1 MGKSN
6 ILFGLCK
13 RFGIETAGKDQ
24 RQLWKEVNEAKQQ
37 KVVETANRMGIV
49 EEDVSSEEYA
59 FTGAEIPTST
69 DAIETIDFGKIK
81 NVKATTAVYKTIG
94 DVVDKYKLNRI
105 KSVRVEKLPIS
116 TYGKTNGNEL
126 ILSELLLKFPEA
138 AYHRSV
144 IGWRKNNELRRK
156 ELESGELQKR
166 YTEDGLLKEK
176 MKVNFDRDNV
186 IYAGKEIETTVLHE
200 MGHIVAAQLFGQIG
214 NGKYLQD
221 ELSSQL
227 ANRKARLIEQTYMDA
242 INDGTI
248 YEISYYASKNER
260 EFFAECF
267 VIKHIGKEHLPERIN
282 KMIEEVIK

>member
-13 RFGIETAGKDQ
+13 RFGIETEGKDQ

-37 KVVETANRMGIV
+37 KVVETANRMGV
-49 EEDVSSEEYA
+49 VDEDVSSEEYT
-59 FTGAEIPTST
+59 FSNTETPQST

-94 DVVDKYKLNRI
+94 DVVEKYKLNRI
-105 KSVRVEKLPIS
+105 KSVKVEKLPIN

-126 ILSELLLKFPEA
+126 ILSEMLLKFPEA

-186 IYAGKEIETTVLHE
+186 IYTGKEIETTVLHE
-200 MGHIVAAQLFGQIG
+200 MGHIVASQLFGQL
-214 NGKYLQD
+214 NDNRYLKKNI
-221 ELSSQL
+221 QL
-227 ANRKARLIEQTYMDA
+227 KEAQRKATLVKHAYIDA

-248 YEISYYASKNER
+248 YKLSYYASKNER

-267 VIKHIGKEHLPERIN
+267 VIKNMGKERLPERIN
-282 KMIEEVIK
+282 KMMEEVMK